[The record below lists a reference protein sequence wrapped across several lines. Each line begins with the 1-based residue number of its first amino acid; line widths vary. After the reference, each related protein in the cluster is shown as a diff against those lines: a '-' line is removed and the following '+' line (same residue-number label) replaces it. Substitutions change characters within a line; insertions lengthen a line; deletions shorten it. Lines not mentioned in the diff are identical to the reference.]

1 MLNYHGSPLSSLSLS
16 KQQQQI
22 LRSSSSASVS
32 TVEMDNRSSQL
43 MIHGTN
49 PNYANRSNARPVDI
63 NLEQN
68 QEIMMERDMLR
79 MENDRLRQRLQE
91 AEGMI
96 GQLLLE
102 NQRFQTQRNGN
113 YNNNSNSSSVTRYH
127 KNVSGSP
134 SPKLELAR
142 TASCSTDWDCDD
154 SYSTEDC
161 PFFGASGWSGGSS
174 SVSTG
179 SAFNFDDYGR
189 VQ

>member
-1 MLNYHGSPLSSLSLS
+1 MH
-16 KQQQQI
+16 
-22 LRSSSSASVS
+22 
-32 TVEMDNRSSQL
+32 
-43 MIHGTN
+43 
-49 PNYANRSNARPVDI
+49 
-63 NLEQN
+63 N

-174 SVSTG
+174 ITGGCADAWFFVSLSFFSLSLFLFVG
-179 SAFNFDDYGR
+179 VFE
-189 VQ
+189 